1 MQPDSSETVYVE
13 STHASLLRRL
23 GGNAP
28 TPEEASP
35 MPDIGSATVQPQGQ
49 PVAHASAYSL
59 PIHCLFTAYSLPI
72 HCLFTA
78 YSLQQRRE
86 SLLPSTGVGVPP
98 VRGELA

>member
-78 YSLQQRRE
+78 A
-86 SLLPSTGVGVPP
+86 T
-98 VRGELA
+98 